1 MQGETD
7 ESLSRDVEKCVT
19 GPRKPYSIKRL
30 LSDRG
35 PEQGIDITQYRDVYP
50 NTTDAELDAATSL
63 DEPVKE
69 NIETLLLDYPV
80 IQRTPF
86 HIALKL
92 TTDEWHDEFG
102 STPPGDALDSWAAVQ
117 EMHNFQFVTTW
128 DMEHENEAF
137 DDSGYGHL
145 PDSDWEHVLT
155 INLSY
160 ADELNALG
168 ILSLKQ
174 AQAYLLQRYGYS
186 NKRIAELLEIETGTV
201 SAHISRA
208 RTKIK
213 RIHHGAGLIEELR
226 EDISPNAAA
235 LHDRCG
241 NLYYEYGSDEYVFID
256 RVENWGGDDN
266 PFYIYMV
273 LLEDGTYTD
282 IGVDRVPL
290 SMRRE
295 GDREPDFD
303 EPYEPRR
310 MTHDV
315 EAVKQLDSDGSLYSE
330 VKHDVR

>member
-1 MQGETD
+1 MPGETA
-7 ESLSRDVEKCVT
+7 ESLSRDVEKYVT
-19 GPRKPYSIKRL
+19 GPRKPLSIKRL
-30 LSDRG
+30 LSNKG
-35 PEQGIDITQYRDVYP
+35 PRQGIDLTHYRDVYP
-50 NTTDAELDAATSL
+50 DTTEAVLEAAASL
-63 DEPVKE
+63 DEPIKE
-69 NIETLLLDYPV
+69 HIETLLLDYPV

-102 STPPGDALDSWAAVQ
+102 STPPADTLDSWDAVQ
-117 EMHNFQFVTTW
+117 EMHTFNFVTTW
-128 DMEHENEAF
+128 DMEHEDEAF
-137 DDSGYGHL
+137 DESRYAHL
-145 PDSDWEHVLT
+145 PDSDREHVVI

-160 ADELNALG
+160 AEELDALG

-186 NKRIAELLEIETGTV
+186 NKRIAELLEIESGTV

-208 RTKIK
+208 RSKLK
-213 RIHHGAGLIEELR
+213 RIHHGVGLLEELR

-235 LHDRCG
+235 LQDRCG
-241 NLYYEYGSDEYVFID
+241 NLYYEYGSDEYVFVD

-273 LLEDGTYTD
+273 LFEDGTYTD
-282 IGVDRVPL
+282 VGVDRVPL
-290 SMRRE
+290 SMQRD

-303 EPYEPRR
+303 EPYDPRR

-315 EAVKQLDSDGSLYSE
+315 EAVKQLGSGGSLSQ
-330 VKHDVR
+330 